1 MSAHMT
7 GIRQQQGFSLVEVMV
22 STVVALFAT
31 LAIFQ
36 SFAVSE
42 GYRRTATSG
51 GDASFGGAVG
61 AYVIDHDL
69 RMAGYGVNTA
79 TYLGCAASGSDQ
91 GPPVRAINFTL
102 APVQITPGVNAQ
114 TPDSISVVASGASM
128 MPGPIKLTAS
138 LASATN
144 NYTDT
149 DAFGI
154 TAGDLLLLA
163 EAGQPCTLVQAT
175 NTATT
180 GASGQ
185 NVVKH
190 VSGSYTYNGNSVIA
204 RYNPSGGLG
213 PNYSANA
220 VVMDMGGTPTVS
232 TYYIQNNTLMVDQLV
247 AGQLQQSIASN
258 VVQLKALYGK
268 DTNADGIVDAWNTVA
283 PATSSDW
290 ASVLAVRLALVARSA
305 QPEKPDPTSGV
316 CSTTTTAPSVTW
328 DDGTV
333 TTLDVSAN
341 ASWKCYRYKVF
352 HLTSSLL
359 NLIWTPS

>member
-1 MSAHMT
+1 
-7 GIRQQQGFSLVEVMV
+7 L
-22 STVVALFAT
+22 
-31 LAIFQ
+31 
-36 SFAVSE
+36 
-42 GYRRTATSG
+42 
-51 GDASFGGAVG
+51 
-61 AYVIDHDL
+61 
-69 RMAGYGVNTA
+69 AGYGVNTA
-79 TYLGCAASGSDQ
+79 VYLGCAATWSDQ
-91 GPPVRAINFTL
+91 GPPTRAINFTL

-114 TPDSISVVASGASM
+114 TPDSITVVASGARM
-128 MPGPIKLTAS
+128 MPGPIKLTTA
-138 LASATN
+138 LAAPTN
-144 NYTDT
+144 NYTVAA
-149 DAFGI
+149 AFGV

-175 NTATT
+175 NTPTT
-180 GASGQ
+180 GASNQ

-190 VSGSYTYNGNSVIA
+190 LNA
-204 RYNPSGGLG
+204 RYNPAGGLG

-220 VVMDMGGTPTVS
+220 VMMDLGTSPTVS

-247 AGQLQQSIASN
+247 GGQLQQAIASN

-268 DTNADGIVDAWNTVA
+268 DTNADGIVDTWNAVA
-283 PATSSDW
+283 PATSNDW

-305 QPEKPDPTSGV
+305 QPEKPDPTTGV
-316 CSTTTTAPSVTW
+316 CSTTAAAPSVTW

-333 TTLDVSAN
+333 TTLDLSAN